1 MAYLLDKL
9 GINHKKNNMKS
20 DVEELN
26 DKTKENTDYMTL
38 ENNEYTAKIVYIYD
52 GDTMHVVF
60 KEFGQYF
67 RWNCRISGVDTPELR
82 TKNEKEKAMG
92 YKVRDVLRENLMNK
106 IVKIKCGEFDKY
118 GRLLIDVYVPDEIRN
133 PDKKIQMLSSWL
145 IENNYAYEYNGGTKQ
160 SWDEIVLS

>member
-1 MAYLLDKL
+1 MAYILDKL
-9 GINHKKNNMKS
+9 NLENESMKI
-20 DVEELN
+20 EIEGLK

-82 TKNEKEKAMG
+82 TKNENEKELG
-92 YKVRDVLRENLMNK
+92 YKVRDVLREKLMNQ
-106 IVKIKCGEFDKY
+106 IVKIRCGEFDKY
-118 GRLLIDVYVPDEIRN
+118 GRLLIDVYMPNKYKN
-133 PDKKIQMLSSWL
+133 PEKETQMLSEWL
-145 IENNYAYEYNGGTKQ
+145 IENKYAYAYDGGTKQ
-160 SWDEIVLS
+160 SWDDVVLVK

>member
-1 MAYLLDKL
+1 MAYLLDKMNL
-9 GINHKKNNMKS
+9 GKESMK
-20 DVEELN
+20 VEIEELTN
-26 DKTKENTDYMTL
+26 KTKENTEYMTL

-82 TKNEKEKAMG
+82 TKNEKEKELG
-92 YKVRDVLRENLMNK
+92 YKVRDILREKFMDK

-118 GRLLIDVYVPDEIRN
+118 GRLLIDVYVPDEIKN
-133 PDKKIQMLSSWL
+133 PEHETQMLSSWL
-145 IENNYAYEYNGGTKQ
+145 IENKYAYAYDGGTKK
-160 SWDEIVLS
+160 SWDDVEFVK

>member
-1 MAYLLDKL
+1 MAYLLDK
-9 GINHKKNNMKS
+9 INLENESMKI
-20 DVEELN
+20 EIEGLN

-82 TKNEKEKAMG
+82 TKNEKEKELG
-92 YKVRDVLRENLMNK
+92 YKVRDVLREKLMNQ

-118 GRLLIDVYVPDEIRN
+118 GRLLIDVYVPDEFKN
-133 PDKKIQMLSSWL
+133 PEKETQMLSSWL
-145 IENNYAYEYNGGTKQ
+145 IENGYAYAYDGGTKK
-160 SWDEIVLS
+160 SWDDVVLVK